1 MTQAV
6 GQTHAMGEGAGEKVC
21 PLCGRNASEWRSCV
35 PGRVKCACG
44 MVFRPA
50 AECRVSESQF
60 WDTGDY
66 AADPAWMERVY
77 GGRREKANRELVET
91 VNRLVHG
98 GRWLDVGCG
107 PGYLIKEAQ
116 KAGWQA
122 SGIDLSRRAVA
133 LAQNAGL
140 DAVCGDFPSQAPEGS
155 YDVISLI
162 HALEYISHPKPIVR
176 ECRNRLRRG
185 GLLVVQSKN
194 FSFWSHAERFFR
206 SGSGIWCPQ
215 DIRSY
220 SPTTMTRLLRISGF
234 ETITIRPARLTNHP
248 VLTGCLACLSTL
260 GGPLLSPSMTA
271 IARAEAVKG
280 ETQ

>member
-1 MTQAV
+1 MTQAI
-6 GQTHAMGEGAGEKVC
+6 GQTHAIGENAGQSDC
-21 PLCGRNASEWRSCV
+21 PLCGRKTSECRPCV

-44 MVFRPA
+44 MVFRPSA
-50 AECRVSESQF
+50 NLRVSESQF
-60 WDTGDY
+60 WDSGDY
-66 AADPAWMERVY
+66 ADPAWVERVY
-77 GGRREKANRELVET
+77 GGRREQANRELVEAVT
-91 VNRLVHG
+91 RLVRG

-107 PGYLIKEAQ
+107 PGYLIRAAR
-116 KAGWQA
+116 KAGWHA

-133 LAQNAGL
+133 LAQDAGL

-162 HALEYISHPKPIVR
+162 HALEYVSHPKLIVR

-194 FSFWSHAERFFR
+194 FSFWSRAERFFR

-271 IARAEAVKG
+271 IARAEAAKG
-280 ETQ
+280 EAQ